1 MLFRSWTLFSK
12 HGHVLVCLAR
22 DPQAR
27 LRDVAA
33 EVGITER
40 AVQKIVRDLQD
51 GQMLSVTKSGRR
63 NSYRINDKQTL
74 RHALEDKCTVKELL
88 KVINKAHKRGLK
100 KTISSQSEEIGTT
113 PKSQDEASVR
123 VSIDAGISPAR
134 EVRAEVKESVQQVTP
149 EDKSRADTDKA
160 EDPGSEKERQS
171 SESQKKSRSAKKTD
185 TQQGSLF

>member
-1 MLFRSWTLFSK
+1 MLFRS
-12 HGHVLVCLAR
+12 
-22 DPQAR
+22 
-27 LRDVAA
+27 
-33 EVGITER
+33 
-40 AVQKIVRDLQD
+40 
-51 GQMLSVTKSGRR
+51 
-63 NSYRINDKQTL
+63 
-74 RHALEDKCTVKELL
+74 
-88 KVINKAHKRGLK
+88 
-100 KTISSQSEEIGTT
+100 
-113 PKSQDEASVR
+113 KSQDEASVR